1 MNNNLS
7 LRYFYQ
13 EDGEL
18 DPFTKLVDCFS
29 AHLYFI
35 LKNKIAGI
43 QNPYE
48 VFLKD
53 ISFYLTLNDRGAIY
67 DIDFLDNSINE
78 DVFRLEYHKGKGEGA
93 FSGCREL
100 LLKGEPVIIYTDTRK
115 VPFFND
121 NQGEGT
127 EPTDAGVQLGHVF
140 LGVGHEGDN
149 LYYVEAPWN
158 INFNRFIPYEG
169 NRSVGVIP
177 KEELNDAFESF
188 LTYTTVEINERN
200 LTNKAGR
207 IKAVMKNSVDNYL
220 KKSHRM
226 NNLTYFYGSE
236 AIDKIIEV
244 CEKEIMYL
252 DMQAYSCSLNLFS
265 LLDWRFFNISRRRIL
280 LLEALK
286 NNRDLFDSSKANNTI
301 DVLNIDIKA
310 WKRVLTTIRKMNIRK
325 RYLLDSSLMDCL
337 IEVKRIE
344 SSLNERLHEMEFKTT

>member
-1 MNNNLS
+1 MNKNLS
-7 LRYFYQ
+7 FRYFYQ

-18 DPFTKLVDCFS
+18 DPFTKLIDCFS

-35 LKNKIAGI
+35 LKNKIEGI

-53 ISFYLTLNDRGAIY
+53 ISFYLILNDQGAIY
-67 DIDFLDNSINE
+67 DIEFSDNSINE
-78 DVFRLEYHKGKGEGA
+78 DVFRLKYYKGKGEEA
-93 FSGCREL
+93 FSGCREM

-140 LGVGHEGDN
+140 LGVGYEGNN

-158 INFNRFIPYEG
+158 INFNRFTPYKG
-169 NRSVGVIP
+169 NRSVGVIA

-188 LTYTTVEINERN
+188 LTYTTVEVNEEN
-200 LTNKAGR
+200 LANKAGR
-207 IKAVMKNSVDNYL
+207 IKAVIKNSVDNFS
-220 KKSHRM
+220 KQSHRSKG
-226 NNLTYFYGSE
+226 LTYFYGSE
-236 AIDKIIEV
+236 AIEKIIEV

-252 DMQAYSCSLNLFS
+252 DRQAYSCSLNLFS
-265 LLDWRFFNISRRRIL
+265 LLDWRFFNINRRRIL

-286 NNRDLFDSSKANNTI
+286 KNKELFESSEASSAI
-301 DVLNIDIKA
+301 DVLSINIEA

-325 RYLLDSSLMDCL
+325 RYLMDSSLKDCL
-337 IEVKRIE
+337 AEVSETE
-344 SSLNERLHEMEFKTT
+344 SKLNDILHEMELKST